1 MGPEVKEHEVCPNCG
16 QEIHTGT
23 DGNIGLKTLVKEIR
37 EKAKAEAERLHAEA
51 KADTDQILTAAAKRS
66 ETIKLTADTE
76 VSKQTAHIVSQ
87 EVSAANLL
95 VKRELLNTQ
104 KALLDQVYEATRKEV
119 AALPD
124 SFHREAIE
132 TLLTEAKKQIPNGKI
147 SCKARD
153 LAALKAIIAGHA
165 EFANFTVGE
174 PVDIDGGILIEGE
187 SGALQIDYS
196 YRTFLATVWES
207 GLKDA
212 SDILFG

>member
-1 MGPEVKEHEVCPNCG
+1 MGPEAKERDVCPNCG

-37 EKAKAEAERLHAEA
+37 EKARAESEKFQAEA
-51 KADTDQILTAAAKRS
+51 KADTDLILTAAAKRS
-66 ETIKLTADTE
+66 ESIKHTAEGE
-76 VSKQTAHIVSQ
+76 VTKQTAHIVSQ

-119 AALPD
+119 ASLPD
-124 SFHREAIE
+124 SFHREAIR
-132 TLLTEAKKQIPNGKI
+132 TLLTDAKKEIPNGKI
-147 SCKARD
+147 FCNARD
-153 LAALKAIIAGHA
+153 LAATKALIAEHA
-165 EFANFTVGE
+165 EFAKFTVGE

-187 SGALQIDYS
+187 RGALQIDYS
-196 YRTFLATVWES
+196 YRTFLAKVWES

>member
-1 MGPEVKEHEVCPNCG
+1 MGPEAKEQEVCPNCG
-16 QEIHTGT
+16 QEMHTVS
-23 DGNIGLKTLVKEIR
+23 DGNLGLKTLVKEIR
-37 EKAKAEAERLHAEA
+37 EKARAEAEKIQAEA
-51 KADTDQILTAAAKRS
+51 KADSDQILTAAAKRS
-66 ETIKLTADTE
+66 ETIKLTADAE
-76 VSKQTAHIVSQ
+76 VEKQTVHIVSQ

-124 SFHREAIE
+124 SFHREAIK
-132 TLLTEAKKQIPNGKI
+132 TLLTEAKRQIPNGKI
-147 SCKARD
+147 SCNTRD
-153 LAALKAIIAGHA
+153 LAAAKALIAGHA
-165 EFANFTVGE
+165 EFAQFTVGE

-187 SGALQIDYS
+187 RGALQIDNS
-196 YRTFLATVWES
+196 YRTFLDKVWES

>member
-1 MGPEVKEHEVCPNCG
+1 MGPEAKDHDVCPNCG
-16 QEIHTGT
+16 QEIHTAR
-23 DGNIGLKTLVKEIR
+23 DGSLGLKTLVKEIR
-37 EKAKAEAERLHAEA
+37 EKAAAEVEKIRTEA
-51 KADTDQILTAAAKRS
+51 KADSDQILTAAAKRS
-66 ETIKLTADTE
+66 ETIKLTAEGE
-76 VSKQTAHIVSQ
+76 VTKQTAHIISQ

-119 AALPD
+119 ASLPD
-124 SFHREAIE
+124 SFHREAIK

-147 SCKARD
+147 FCNARD
-153 LAALKAIIAGHA
+153 LAATKELIAGHA
-165 EFANFTVGE
+165 EFAKFTVGE

-187 SGALQIDYS
+187 KGALQIDYS
-196 YRTFLATVWES
+196 YRTFLAKVWET